1 MTQKNKRLLALS
13 EIPRSRRVAGGGKP
27 VSLEV
32 YEGDF
37 ILLRGANGT
46 GKTYL
51 LNLMA
56 GLVLPF
62 AGEVVLGTKNLAGMT
77 DSERLAWR
85 RNIGLIPTHTEL
97 FPNYTT
103 LENIQVAAQLAG
115 IDSEEALDFSQESAE
130 LCGLKDVMNRSVN
143 TLSRGQ
149 RKRVVIARALVGR
162 PNLILADNPLEALD
176 SSSQEQFLYLC
187 SKLAQLGYAVV
198 MTLSSNLP
206 FDIKAAIS
214 VNLGEEA
221 L

>member
-1 MTQKNKRLLALS
+1 MTQNKRLLALN
-13 EIPRSRRVAGGGKP
+13 EIPRSRKAAAGATP
-27 VSLEV
+27 ISLEV
-32 YEGDF
+32 YEGDL

-56 GLVLPF
+56 ALASPH
-62 AGEVVLGTKNLAGMT
+62 AGEVILGNKNLAGMT
-77 DSERLAWR
+77 ESEKLAVR
-85 RNIGLIPTHTEL
+85 RSIGLIPSHTEL
-97 FPNYTT
+97 FPHYTA
-103 LENIQVAAQLAG
+103 LENIQIAAELAG
-115 IDSEEALDFSQESAE
+115 IKGSEALDFSQESAE
-130 LCGLKDVMNRSVN
+130 LCGLKDVMNRSVD

-149 RKRVVIARALVGR
+149 CKRVVIARALVGR

-176 SSSQEQFLYLC
+176 SPSQEQFLYLC

-198 MTLSSNLP
+198 MSLSAHLP